1 MDAVETA
8 ELHSGKLEAKSHR
21 KSLNS
26 AVENLMRRTQNL
38 HNAFV
43 STIEKM
49 KAGEYHNDLGT
60 ANMSVVTKSEDSG
73 YSNDTTTDTSPVSVA
88 EERALVPNENRSHNN
103 NRWNNQRG
111 KRRYYYKNKKDRS
124 PRNDV
129 DHRSV
134 PVRVGPPV
142 SSTAI
147 RVPIL

>member
-8 ELHSGKLEAKSHR
+8 ELNSGKIEAKSHR
-21 KSLNS
+21 KSLNA
-26 AVENLMRRTQNL
+26 AVETLMRRTQNL

-49 KAGEYHNDLGT
+49 KAGEYHDDLGIAAAPVVSKAEDT
-60 ANMSVVTKSEDSG
+60 AD
-73 YSNDTTTDTSPVSVA
+73 SNDTTDSSPVSVA
-88 EERALVPNENRSHNN
+88 TEKALMVPQENKSNN
-103 NRWNNQRG
+103 NKGWRNQRG

-124 PRNDV
+124 PRSDV
-129 DHRSV
+129 DRSV
-134 PVRVGPPV
+134 PVRVGSA